1 MLGDQEGQV
10 DMVEKE
16 GSGAIKSPPAGY
28 KMIINLPLT
37 DENVLSLKAGD
48 FVLLNGTIVTGRDRV
63 HKYLVEQRPRK
74 EDIPFDLK
82 GAVLYH
88 CGPVMKKTEEG
99 YKAVAAGPTTSMRVE
114 MYEPAVIREYGIRG
128 IIGKGGMGA
137 GTLEAL
143 KETGSVYF
151 QTVGG
156 AAAYLADRIKRTLN
170 VWKLDDFGPT
180 EAMWLFEIEDF
191 PAIVTMDSHGNNI
204 HSEIESA
211 SFQKFMELIK

>member
-1 MLGDQEGQV
+1 MNGV
-10 DMVEKE
+10 
-16 GSGAIKSPPAGY
+16 
-28 KMIINLPLT
+28 II
-37 DENVLSLKAGD
+37 
-48 FVLLNGTIVTGRDRV
+48 TGRDMV
-63 HKYLVEQRPRK
+63 HKYLIEKRPRK
-74 EDIPFDLK
+74 EDIPFDLT

-88 CGPVMKKTEEG
+88 CGPVMQKTAEG

-114 MYEPAVIREYGIRG
+114 LYEAAVIREYGIRG

-156 AAAYLADRIKRTLN
+156 AAVYLADRIKKTLN
-170 VWKLDDFGPT
+170 VWKLEEFGPT
-180 EAMWLFEIEDF
+180 EAMWLFEVEDF

-204 HSEIESA
+204 HSEIEKR
-211 SFQKFMELIK
+211 SFGIFSELVGAKSKK

>member
-1 MLGDQEGQV
+1 
-10 DMVEKE
+10 MVKPL
-16 GSGAIKSPPAGY
+16 SL
-28 KMIINLPLT
+28 NLPLSVT
-37 DENVLSLKAGD
+37 EWRSLKAGD
-48 FVLLNGTIVTGRDRV
+48 IVSLNGTIVTGRDRV
-63 HKYLVEQRPRK
+63 HKYLIEERPKK
-74 EDIPFDLK
+74 EEIPFDLA

-99 YKAVAAGPTTSMRVE
+99 YKAVAAGPTTSIRVE
-114 MYEPAVIREYGIRG
+114 MYEAAVIREYGIRG
-128 IIGKGGMGA
+128 IIGKGGMGKS
-137 GTLEAL
+137 TLEAL

-151 QTVGG
+151 HAVGG
-156 AAAYLADRIKRTLN
+156 AAVYLADRIKKTLN
-170 VWKLDDFGPT
+170 VWKLEEFGTT

>member
-1 MLGDQEGQV
+1 
-10 DMVEKE
+10 MVEKE
-16 GSGAIKSPPAGY
+16 TGNNK
-28 KMIINLPLT
+28 KIINLPLT
-37 DENVLSLKAGD
+37 DENALSLKAGD

-88 CGPVMKKTEEG
+88 CGPVMKKTEGG

-137 GTLEAL
+137 GTAEAL
-143 KETGSVYF
+143 QETGSVYF

-191 PAIVTMDSHGNNI
+191 PVIVTMDSHGNNM
-204 HSEIESA
+204 HSEIEKR
-211 SFQKFMELIK
+211 SFEIFSELIRQ